1 MATKIYNPNDWK
13 IYTYTPELGSFVLD
27 FSQLNGPD
35 VLGTSPGVRTLV
47 DYQIS
52 NISIQEGGL
61 PDSGMFL
68 PIQPSI
74 MQAEFIVK
82 DFVTTDINNF
92 YVGTSIQIIY
102 DGYQNT
108 NLTSNEMYV
117 FTGFVS
123 SASVQISPGQDFS
136 TISITADASSRR
148 ALNSSMNIKRDE
160 TTLKGNLIQAAANA
174 NGISLAVDAGAYNFK
189 GTNNESKPV
198 GEWLSDLALC
208 DLMQFT
214 DDIKPAA
221 AVLVGP
227 GLVDL
232 FFSGGAELR
241 VKENLN
247 TSVGT
252 LDGSVLTDVQLDW
265 SGSDSPT
272 GVTLTNY
279 QDSTIVY
286 SFGSTVSDPGGTVAY
301 SATVDLKD
309 LTQMTTVGKKFL
321 GMVKAFR
328 PIAVS
333 VGIARS
339 YQNVEYNLSSV
350 PIIGSP
356 GNFAQ
361 FYAYPKNYLFI
372 GDTVTIDLPDNG
384 INSVDMLITG
394 RTIEIT
400 PDTWTTTYNL
410 WKGFTN

>member
-1 MATKIYNPNDWK
+1 MATKVYNPTDWK

-27 FSQLNGPD
+27 FSELNGPD
-35 VLGTSPGVRTLV
+35 VLGTLPGVRTLV

-52 NISIQEGGL
+52 NILIQEGGS

-92 YVGTSIQIIY
+92 YVGTSIQVIY

-136 TISITADASSRR
+136 IISITADSSSRR

-174 NGISLAVDAGAYNFK
+174 NNISLQVDSGAYNFK
-189 GTNNESKPV
+189 GTANEVKTV
-198 GEWLSDLALC
+198 GEWFADLALC

-214 DDIKPAA
+214 DDIKPGLAL
-221 AVLVGP
+221 LVSP
-227 GLVDL
+227 GLFEL

-241 VKENLN
+241 VKETLD
-247 TSVGT
+247 TSVET
-252 LDGSVLTDVQLDW
+252 FDETVLTNVQLDW

-272 GVTLTNY
+272 GVTLTNA
-279 QDSTIVY
+279 QDPAIIY

-301 SATVDLKD
+301 SATVDLKN
-309 LTQMTTVGKKFL
+309 LSQMTTVGQKFL

-328 PIAVS
+328 PVEVTVQIGS
-333 VGIARS
+333 T
-339 YQNVEYNLSSV
+339 YQDVEFDLWSV

-356 GNFAQ
+356 GDFAQ
-361 FYAYPKNYLFI
+361 FYAYPKNFLFI
-372 GDTVTIDLPDNG
+372 GDTVTIDLPDKG
-384 INSVDMLITG
+384 IDSIDMLITG

>member
-1 MATKIYNPNDWK
+1 MATKVYDPTDWK

-74 MQAEFIVK
+74 MQAQFIVK

-92 YVGTSIQIIY
+92 YVGTSIQVIY

-136 TISITADASSRR
+136 IISITADSSSRR

-160 TTLKGNLIQAAANA
+160 TTLKGNLIQAAADA
-174 NGISLAVDAGAYNFK
+174 NNISLQVDSGAYNFK
-189 GTNNESKPV
+189 GTANEVKTV
-198 GEWLSDLALC
+198 GEWFADLALC

-214 DDIKPAA
+214 DDIKPGLAL
-221 AVLVGP
+221 LVSP
-227 GLVDL
+227 GLFEL

-241 VKENLN
+241 VKETLD
-247 TSVGT
+247 TSVET
-252 LDGSVLTDVQLDW
+252 FDETVLTDVQLDW
-265 SGSDSPT
+265 SGFDSPT
-272 GVTLTNY
+272 GVTLTNA
-279 QDSTIVY
+279 QDPAIIY

-309 LTQMTTVGKKFL
+309 LSQMTTVGKKFL

-328 PIAVS
+328 PVEVTVQIGS
-333 VGIARS
+333 T
-339 YQNVEYNLSSV
+339 YQDVEFDLWSV

-361 FYAYPKNYLFI
+361 FYAYPKNFLFI
-372 GDTVTIDLPDNG
+372 GDTVTIDLPDKG
-384 INSVDMLITG
+384 IDSIDMLITG